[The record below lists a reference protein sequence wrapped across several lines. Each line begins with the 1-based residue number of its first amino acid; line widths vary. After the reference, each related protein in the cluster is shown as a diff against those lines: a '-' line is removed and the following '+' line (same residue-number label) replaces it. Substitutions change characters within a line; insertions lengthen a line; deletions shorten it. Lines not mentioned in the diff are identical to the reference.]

1 MTPSAWLFLASLAM
15 AAISALLFQRAQRR
29 TAAIGTSWIARCAWL
44 NEEQDPLVLEL
55 GKRIFSVEDCCLVA
69 SETPSPFASGFH
81 DERTLLA
88 LEWIRQVRVR
98 MSDVIKE
105 HRRTVRVRSDV
116 RTASEL
122 KLAFEFLTFELASGI
137 LYCLIVVRGLSGAA
151 KVLDWY
157 LRSALELRGM
167 MQQIAPGSDA
177 TLMGIVKPIRR

>member
-1 MTPSAWLFLASLAM
+1 MTPSAWLFLASLAV

-29 TAAIGTSWIARCAWL
+29 TAAIGTSWIACCTWL

-55 GKRIFSVEDCCLVA
+55 GKRIFSVEDRCLVA
-69 SETPSPFASGFH
+69 SETPSQFASGFH

-88 LEWIRQVRVR
+88 LEWVRQVRVR
-98 MSDVIKE
+98 VRGVIKE
-105 HRRTVRVRSDV
+105 HRRAARVRSDV

-122 KLAFEFLTFELASGI
+122 KLASEFLTFELASGV

-157 LRSALELRGM
+157 LRSALKLRGM